1 MINKTK
7 PKKYQY
13 LIQIN
18 YKSGNSIKMWF
29 TEFSFKDY
37 VSAKSIDYTC
47 ADSIQKPI
55 YLNIEDIESIFQID
69 VKEI

>member
-1 MINKTK
+1 MKT
-7 PKKYQY
+7 KKYQY

-37 VSAKSIDYTC
+37 VSAKIIDYTC
-47 ADSIQKPI
+47 ADPLAKPI
-55 YLNIEDIESIFQID
+55 YLNIEEIESIFQID
-69 VKEI
+69 EKEI